1 MAEIYINRQLKDELY
16 YEEYENVS
24 IIFAAITNYKTNASI
39 ETGDLTVL
47 NQIICDFD
55 DILEA
60 IKGPS
65 KIEKIKISGWTY
77 MAACGLEPGRGD
89 SALSIP
95 GLGLQRSSLGAR
107 RSLPTV
113 RSMSFNVQLILKT

>member
-1 MAEIYINRQLKDELY
+1 M
-16 YEEYENVS
+16 S

-65 KIEKIKISGWTY
+65 KVEKIKISGWTY

-107 RSLPTV
+107 RSLPTT
-113 RSMSFNVQLILKT
+113 RSMSFKDIS